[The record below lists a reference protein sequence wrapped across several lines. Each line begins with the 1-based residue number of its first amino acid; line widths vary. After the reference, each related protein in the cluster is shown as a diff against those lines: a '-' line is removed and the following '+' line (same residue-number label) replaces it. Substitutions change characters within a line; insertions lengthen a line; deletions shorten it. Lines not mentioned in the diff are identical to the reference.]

1 MDEGQEVVIVDAHGT
16 EHVFPPGF
24 NPMHAAAIVRNGGSS
39 ALPTKPVS
47 AEDFVPQGDLGQFA
61 GYKRIGDAVI
71 GAGKAA
77 LDHPVQSLA
86 TVGALAAVPLT
97 GGASL
102 LPAAAAAGLG
112 AAGGAGLG
120 SIVNAA
126 RGGDNGPTT
135 AGGVARTMATEGA
148 LGAAGE
154 GIGRGV
160 TAGLKAGATRI
171 YRGVLRP
178 SVPLQREFAD
188 IAETGL
194 REGIPVSAKGAQTA
208 DSKIGDL
215 SQQVKDA
222 LAAKDAERQVV
233 RGYLPPAR
241 EAVPL
246 GAAPTPGQMPTR
258 VVGAQRLPLRRP
270 PMSPSGSGRYAEYIE
285 GVDPVESMY
294 ASGLDETGHRVPTS
308 LESPELAGPGVVYRE
323 MQSAPGRG
331 AHGSMIAPDEIA
343 RRGLG
348 SVRSELS
355 DRALSGD
362 ANDALSTLEQRFLSQ
377 RKAPLTL
384 QEAQR
389 LKQAEQGLADTA
401 YKAEASGGPV
411 NGIDARFHQ
420 GVARGARE
428 AIEQRVPSVGPLNAQ
443 TQSLIG
449 LRNAIENA
457 NMRNVGIGV
466 KGLIADTTPGLMS
479 GGAIAAHKAAPAAP
493 SFLRALMA
501 ALGYQPDQQ

>member
-1 MDEGQEVVIVDAHGT
+1 MSDLTQRVRAKFPGAYDDMSDADLEKAVLAKHP
-16 EHVFPPGF
+16 EYADLASKPPT
-24 NPMHAAAIVRNGGSS
+24 AAPAQ
-39 ALPTKPVS
+39 P
-47 AEDFVPQGDLGQFA
+47 EGDLGHYA

-71 GAGKAA
+71 SAGKAA
-77 LDHPVQSLA
+77 INHPVQSLA
-86 TVGALAAVPLT
+86 TLGALAAVPLT

-135 AGGVARTMATEGA
+135 AGGVARTMAAEGA

-154 GIGRGV
+154 GMGRAAS
-160 TAGLKAGATRI
+160 AGLKVGATRI

-178 SVPLQREFAD
+178 SVPLQREFTD

-194 REGIPVSAKGAQTA
+194 REGIPVSSKGAQTA
-208 DSKIGDL
+208 DSKIADL
-215 SQQVKDA
+215 SQQVRET
-222 LAAKDAERQVV
+222 LAAKDAERPVV

-258 VVGAQRLPLRRP
+258 IVGAQRLPLRRP
-270 PMSPSGSGRYAEYIE
+270 PMSQSGGRYAEYIE

-294 ASGLDETGHRVPTS
+294 ASGLDQTGHRVPTS
-308 LESPELAGPGVVYRE
+308 LESPELAGPGVMYRD
-323 MQSAPGRG
+323 MKATAGRG
-331 AHGSMIAPDEIA
+331 AYGSMIAPEEIA

-348 SVRSELS
+348 SVRAELS

-362 ANDALSTLEQRFLSQ
+362 ASDALSDLQQRFLQQ
-377 RKAPLTL
+377 RNSALTL

-401 YKAEASGGPV
+401 YKAEANGGPV

-420 GVARGARE
+420 GIARGTRQ

-479 GGAIAAHKAAPAAP
+479 GGAIAANRAAPAAP
-493 SFLRALMA
+493 SILRSLLA
-501 ALGYQPDQQ
+501 ALGYQNQQ